1 MQIIGD
7 VCEVM
12 FNMGGL
18 IDHRKFLYKLQEKKV
33 KPCPER

>member
-7 VCEVM
+7 VCEVV

-18 IDHRKFLYKLQEKKV
+18 TDHRKFLYKLQK
-33 KPCPER
+33 KPCEILP

>member
-18 IDHRKFLYKLQEKKV
+18 IDHRKFLYKLQEKKSETL
-33 KPCPER
+33 P